1 MKDFKKLFEKF
12 SRSKFRNSF
21 KLKPADVEYIKQRGI
36 KTIEQ
41 HAKDFIIKRLAPAEP
56 KNDGKQTPMK
66 GHPVFIA
73 QHATAACCRKCL
85 FKWHKIAPHRS
96 LSESEIDYIIL
107 VLIAWIK
114 NPIDICQP
122 TA

>member
-1 MKDFKKLFEKF
+1 MRDFKNIFEKL
-12 SRSKFRNSF
+12 SRSKFRSSF

-41 HAKDFIIKRLAPAEP
+41 HTRDFVLKRLAPAEP
-56 KNDGKQTPMK
+56 KNDGKQTPLR

-85 FKWHKIAPHRS
+85 FKWHKIASHKS
-96 LSESEIDYIIL
+96 LSESEIEYIISI
-107 VLIAWIK
+107 LITWIK
-114 NPIDICQP
+114 NQIDICRP